1 LHPLVLLPDGAAVAA
16 AALDFFHHFFFFSSS
31 NTLTLTPPPKSCRRG
46 VSTDVQYIG
55 DSHVYYKGK
64 PKLVKQW
71 RKQDFAN
78 QYFTMSMQRLPGN
91 DGVHWPV

>member
-1 LHPLVLLPDGAAVAA
+1 M
-16 AALDFFHHFFFFSSS
+16 DFFHHFFFFSSS
-31 NTLTLTPPPKSCRRG
+31 NTLTLTPTLTPTLTLTPRPKSCRRG